1 MELGKRLRQA
11 RLDAG
16 LSQRQLCGSEITR
29 NMLSQIENGTA
40 RPSMDTLRYLA
51 TRLEKPV
58 SYFLDDD
65 ALSSPNAAVME
76 QARTAWDRKDSA
88 GVLDALAGYKTP
100 DPVYDREC
108 ALLTC
113 LAAMA
118 QAEEAIAQ
126 NRLPYAGELLRKA
139 QQAGERSGYFTPEL
153 SRRQLLLS
161 IQADPGQTIPL
172 CDRLPSLDSEL
183 LLRAEAALARQDC
196 SRAAALLD
204 AAEDTASPRWNLLRG
219 RVYLAQKDWVQAAA
233 CLHRAEDTFPET
245 YALLEQCYRELGD
258 YRQAY
263 EYACRQKK

>member
-51 TRLEKPV
+51 ARLEKPV

-88 GVLDALAGYKTP
+88 GVLDALAGYKAP

-153 SRRQLLLS
+153 ARRQLLLS

-183 LLRAEAALARQDC
+183 LLRAEAALRSEERRVGKEC
-196 SRAAALLD
+196 RSRW
-204 AAEDTASPRWNLLRG
+204 SP
-219 RVYLAQKDWVQAAA
+219 Y
-233 CLHRAEDTFPET
+233 H
-245 YALLEQCYRELGD
+245 
-258 YRQAY
+258 
-263 EYACRQKK
+263 